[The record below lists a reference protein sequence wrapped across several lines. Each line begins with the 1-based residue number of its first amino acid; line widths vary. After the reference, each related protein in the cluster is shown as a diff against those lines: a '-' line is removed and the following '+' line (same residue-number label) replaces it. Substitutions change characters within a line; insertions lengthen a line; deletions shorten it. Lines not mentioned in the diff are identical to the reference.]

1 MALSF
6 AFCRGAK
13 TGDIVGDYDTR
24 APSVRTTQVLRKVCL
39 SASASEVS
47 FIVLA
52 KRIIKCWREA
62 FTQVKA
68 YALEGYERG
77 KGANSINVERPRE
90 EEPI

>member
-52 KRIIKCWREA
+52 KRIIKCWRSL
-62 FTQVKA
+62 VKA

-77 KGANSINVERPRE
+77 KGANSINLERPRE